1 MNIEL
6 RYYSRSYSAAQLPL
20 NLSEVHGDT
29 YMIPGVDTN
38 KLRQF
43 RQLVP
48 RLLAMARQT
57 DADILIEE
65 KLSEPIVHV
74 VLEGGELLLFPVG
87 DSESFST
94 LAELAHLA
102 SALVFDARHKSC
114 RVEIWV
120 ALGIQHDSHIPPIPN
135 AAQL

>member
-1 MNIEL
+1 MKIER
-6 RYYSRSYSAAQLPL
+6 RYYSRHYTAAQRSL
-20 NLSEVHGDT
+20 NLSEVHEDPC
-29 YMIPGVDTN
+29 MIPGVDTN

-48 RLLAMARQT
+48 RLLTMAKQT

-65 KLSEPIVHV
+65 KLSEPIAHI

-94 LAELAHLA
+94 LAELARLA
-102 SALVFDARHKSC
+102 NGLIFDARYKSC

-120 ALGIQHDSHIPPIPN
+120 ALGIQHSFP
-135 AAQL
+135 A